1 MANQSAGNGPRKG
14 ASQARNPGQATN
26 TVCVGQI
33 VGVHGVRGLVKLKSF
48 TEDPAAIA
56 DYNPLMDQTGTRTF
70 TVELQSVMK
79 DYWLAKVRGVADRTA
94 AEALRGVHLYVDRD
108 RLPPTED
115 EDEFY
120 HADLIGLPV
129 TRPDGSDIG
138 TVVALHDFG
147 GGDMLEVRLPDR
159 RTVMV
164 PFTKALVPVVDVAG
178 GRIVADPPEDLLAP
192 PDAAEQAREQAA
204 ERAAEAAAERAG
216 FGPAQSGEAR

>member
-1 MANQSAGNGPRKG
+1 MANQSAGKG
-14 ASQARNPGQATN
+14 ASQAMNPGQARN

-48 TEDPAAIA
+48 TGDPAAIA
-56 DYNPLMDQTGTRTF
+56 DYNPLTDPTGTRSF
-70 TVELQSVMK
+70 TVELQSAMK
-79 DYWLAKVRGVADRTA
+79 DYWLARVHGVNDRTA
-94 AEALRGVHLYVDRD
+94 AESLRGILLHVDRD
-108 RLPPTED
+108 RLPAPED

-129 TRPDGSDIG
+129 FRPDGSDIG

-147 GGDMLEVRLPDR
+147 GGDMLEVKLPDR
-159 RTVMV
+159 RTAMV
-164 PFTKALVPVVDVAG
+164 PFTKALVPVVDIAS

-204 ERAAEAAAERAG
+204 EKAAE
-216 FGPAQSGEAR
+216 PADSDHAGEAG

>member
-1 MANQSAGNGPRKG
+1 MANQSAGKG
-14 ASQARNPGQATN
+14 ASQARTSGPARN

-56 DYNPLMDQTGTRTF
+56 GYNPLTDQTGARTF
-70 TVELQSVMK
+70 TVELQSSMK
-79 DYWLAKVRGVADRTA
+79 DYWLARVQGVNDRTA
-94 AEALRGVHLYVDRD
+94 AEALRGVHLHVDRD
-108 RLPPTED
+108 RLPPPED
-115 EDEFY
+115 EEEFY

-129 TRPDGSDIG
+129 FRPDGSDIG
-138 TVVALHDFG
+138 TVVALHNFG
-147 GGDMLEVRLPDR
+147 GGDMLEVRLSG

-164 PFTKALVPVVDVAG
+164 PFTKALVPVVDVPG

-204 ERAAEAAAERAG
+204 EKAAEAAAERTG
-216 FGPAQSGEAR
+216 SGHPGEAG

>member
-1 MANQSAGNGPRKG
+1 MATQPAGNGPRKG
-14 ASQARNPGQATN
+14 ASQTSNM
-26 TVCVGQI
+26 VCVGQI

-56 DYNPLMDQTGTRTF
+56 GYNPLMDQTGTRTF

-79 DYWLAKVRGVADRTA
+79 DYWLARVQGVADRTA
-94 AEALRGVHLYVDRD
+94 AEAIRGVHLYVDRG
-108 RLPPTED
+108 RLPPPED

-120 HADLIGLPV
+120 HADLIGLSV
-129 TRPDGSDIG
+129 VRPDGSDIG

-147 GGDMLEVRLPDR
+147 GGEMLEVRLPDR

-164 PFTKALVPVVDVAG
+164 PFTKALVPVVDVPG

-204 ERAAEAAAERAG
+204 EKAAEAASERAG
-216 FGPAQSGEAR
+216 SGSGQSGEAG

>member
-1 MANQSAGNGPRKG
+1 MANQSAGKG
-14 ASQARNPGQATN
+14 ASHARNPGQAGR

-56 DYNPLMDQTGTRTF
+56 GYNPLMDQTGTRSF
-70 TVELQSVMK
+70 VVELQSAMK
-79 DYWLAKVRGVADRTA
+79 DYWLARVQGVNDRTA
-94 AEALRGVHLYVDRD
+94 AEALRGVHLHVDRD
-108 RLPPTED
+108 RLPATED

-129 TRPDGSDIG
+129 ARPDSNEIG

-147 GGDMLEVRLPDR
+147 GGDMLEVRLADR
-159 RTVMV
+159 RTVML
-164 PFTKALVPVVDVAG
+164 PFTKAIVPVVDVAG

-204 ERAAEAAAERAG
+204 EKAAEAAAGQAAE
-216 FGPAQSGEAR
+216 STGEAG